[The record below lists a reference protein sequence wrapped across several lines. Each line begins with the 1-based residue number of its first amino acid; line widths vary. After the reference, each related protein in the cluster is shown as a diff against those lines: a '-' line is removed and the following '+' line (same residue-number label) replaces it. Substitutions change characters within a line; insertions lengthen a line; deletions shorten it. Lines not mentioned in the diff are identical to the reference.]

1 MLMMA
6 QMLLPSGM
14 PMLWALWIP
23 LCFLLIPSVH
33 SLARENRDLRLRL
46 DELERKL
53 AAEPQAGG

>member
-1 MLMMA
+1 
-6 QMLLPSGM
+6 
-14 PMLWALWIP
+14 MLWALWIP